1 MNNNYNDD
9 NDTSNKSKL
18 VCLLFCLFLRSF
30 GIHRMYVG
38 KVISGIMQFFFG
50 WATLFI
56 WNIIDFILI
65 ISGNFRDNDGK
76 LITKMITNE

>member
-1 MNNNYNDD
+1 MNNNDYDY
-9 NDTSNKSKL
+9 DTSNKSKL
-18 VCLLFCLFLRSF
+18 VCLIFFLFFGFF

-56 WNIIDFILI
+56 WNTIDFILI
-65 ISGNFRDNDGK
+65 ISGNFRDSDGK
-76 LITKMITNE
+76 LIKKMITNE